1 MCKRDTV
8 AEHMD
13 YLNKMILGAFNDTY
27 EILHVYDM
35 GPKFHGY
42 AARMSNEWEKIK
54 NHYVVFQLILY
65 NQCTF

>member
-13 YLNKMILGAFNDTY
+13 YLNEMILGAFNDTY

-42 AARMSNEWEKIK
+42 AARMSDE
-54 NHYVVFQLILY
+54 
-65 NQCTF
+65 

>member
-1 MCKRDTV
+1 MQCKFYQTCKRDTV
-8 AEHMD
+8 TEHMD

-42 AARMSNEWEKIK
+42 AARMSNE
-54 NHYVVFQLILY
+54 
-65 NQCTF
+65 